1 MSMFPCG
8 MLELCPGL
16 TSEDD
21 CRRCHHAQEGERYF
35 DEKWFGP
42 KFHEMERERVK
53 REKAESEKEV
63 AR

>member
-1 MSMFPCG
+1 MFPCG

-21 CRRCHHAQEGERYF
+21 CRRCHHAQEGERY
-35 DEKWFGP
+35 

-53 REKAESEKEV
+53 REKAESEKE
-63 AR
+63 ATR